1 VLVVGGS
8 GFIGRH
14 LVAALAAGGGRF
26 TVPARGRE
34 RAKPLTLLP
43 TVDGVE
49 ADVFAR
55 GALGRLAAGK
65 QAVINLV
72 GILHGDF
79 HRLHVELPQAI
90 VNACRTAGV
99 KRILH
104 MSALGASRDAP
115 SEYLRSKALG
125 EETVLAATDL
135 EATVFRPSVVFGP
148 EDRFLN

>member
-1 VLVVGGS
+1 MLVVGGS

-14 LVAALAAGGGRF
+14 LVAALAARGGRV
-26 TVPARGRE
+26 TVPSRRRE
-34 RAKPLTLLP
+34 RAKPLILLP
-43 TVDGVE
+43 TVDVGE

-65 QAVINLV
+65 QAVITLV

-99 KRILH
+99 KRIPH
-104 MSALGASRDAP
+104 MSALRPPRHAP
-115 SEYLRSKALG
+115 PATLRSHALG
-125 EETVLAATDL
+125 EEAGPAPPPLQTTL
-135 EATVFRPSVVFGP
+135 FRPSAVVGA
-148 EDRFLN
+148 